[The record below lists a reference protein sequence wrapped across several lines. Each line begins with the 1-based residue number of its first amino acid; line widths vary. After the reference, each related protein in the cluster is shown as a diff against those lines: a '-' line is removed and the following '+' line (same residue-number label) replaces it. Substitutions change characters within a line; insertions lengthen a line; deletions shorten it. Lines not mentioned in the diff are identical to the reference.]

1 MESRRSPDS
10 RILAA
15 LIATIFVAASSG
27 CASESTELDA
37 PFLAGDAPRSVVES
51 SAGTTVEECAGG
63 AAHGRHAA
71 AGIGC
76 AACHACAGKFGFGSV
91 TYPGGATTADG
102 SMTRADGTT
111 TCTVACHFPLGAEPR
126 PVAWNAGALQCT
138 SCHTNVTVDAAAPIR
153 SSHLVDAG
161 ASSQTCESCHDQSQ
175 HLSGQVRLRTAD
187 GTIATGC
194 VDCHDGDGQ
203 PLGGQTP
210 PLLVG
215 WSDTA
220 TGDFHGERP
229 GTCRFDR
236 LDATGQRFTGKGTLP
251 CPAEQPDVPNALRIT
266 SRWWYVSGLAGPWSW
281 TCDVETVDASGNRI
295 GSTRTRQPCPEG
307 TYLNSACNNPNVP
320 DPDCSPQ
327 TLVTRG
333 FGGTLRAP
341 YARNDE
347 ALPCAACH
355 DFHAST
361 NDFLLA
367 ARVNDVAILPG
378 TIDRAGVGAQALC
391 NACHAGDRHE
401 VCRSCHKEVWT
412 SDGEYSWFEGEPVD
426 PAPDGSACFYCHGHE
441 GIRHMRSDPS
451 PSWPGNG
458 HPFGIHQSKTQDN
471 CAHCHSA
478 WTPPPLE
485 YAAPRFYPTA
495 PSVSG
500 VTATT
505 ATVSWSTNE
514 RATSFVE
521 YGVGSP
527 GRVAGNDTF
536 ATTHAVTLTELEPG
550 TAYVWRVRTSDVF
563 RNLTLTTL
571 QTFTTPAATAVPRP
585 DLAPVY
591 VSARVG
597 TYTTTT
603 ALVWYPVTAPSGT
616 AVEYEVQLAS
626 DPSFT
631 FLVNGSMAGPGVPG
645 SSTGD
650 SGWIGGTPTTKD
662 GRAALSTPATVTN
675 IPQDDCFEIVPNVY
689 YWRVR
694 ARDQHGS
701 VSDWS
706 ATGSFGAFAG
716 DPWC

>member
-1 MESRRSPDS
+1 MESRRSPGP

-27 CASESTELDA
+27 CASESPEPEA
-37 PFLAGDAPRSVVES
+37 PFGARDARRSAVES
-51 SAGTTVEECAGG
+51 SAGPAGD
-63 AAHGRHAA
+63 ACVDDAHGRHAA
-71 AGIGC
+71 TGIGC
-76 AACHACAGKFGFGSV
+76 AACHACAGGLAFGSV
-91 TYPGGATTADG
+91 TYPGGATTANG

-138 SCHTNVTVDAAAPIR
+138 SCHTNVTVDASAPIR

-203 PLGGQTP
+203 PLGGRTP

-236 LDATGQRFTGKGTLP
+236 LDATGQRFTGKGALA
-251 CPAEQPDVPNALRIT
+251 CPVEQPDFPNALRIT
-266 SRWWYVSGLAGPWSW
+266 SRWWDASGTGRWAW

-320 DPDCSPQ
+320 DPDCRPT

-341 YARNDE
+341 FARNQE

-367 ARVNDVAILPG
+367 ARVNDVAISPG

-426 PAPDGSACFYCHGHE
+426 PAPDGSACFSCHGHE
-441 GIRHMRSDPS
+441 GIRLMRRDPS

-458 HPFGIHQSKTQDN
+458 HPFGIHQSANEDA
-471 CAHCHSA
+471 CSHCHSTWA
-478 WTPPPLE
+478 PPPLE
-485 YAAPRFYPTA
+485 YTAPGFPSTA
-495 PSVSG
+495 PSLSG

-505 ATVSWSTNE
+505 ATISWSTNE

-527 GRVAGNDTF
+527 GRVAGDDAL
-536 ATTHAVTLTELEPG
+536 ATAHAVTLIGLTPG
-550 TAYVWRVRTSDVF
+550 TPYVWRVRTSDVF
-563 RNLTLTTL
+563 RNVMVTALQSFTTL
-571 QTFTTPAATAVPRP
+571 EATAVPWP
-585 DLAPVY
+585 DLAPVW
-591 VSARVG
+591 VNAEVG
-597 TYTTTT
+597 TFTATT

-616 AVEYEVQLAS
+616 SVEYEVQLAS
-626 DPSFT
+626 DPNFT
-631 FLVNGSMAGPGVPG
+631 FLENGSIDGPGLSG
-645 SSTGD
+645 SSLGD
-650 SGWIGGTPTTKD
+650 SGWIGGTPTTND

-675 IPQDDCFEIVPNVY
+675 LPQDWCFEIVPNVY

-694 ARDQHGS
+694 ARDQHGN

-706 ATGSFGAFAG
+706 ATGSFGAFAS
-716 DPWC
+716 DPRC

>member
-1 MESRRSPDS
+1 MESRRSRDP

-15 LIATIFVAASSG
+15 LIATIVVSATSG
-27 CASESTELDA
+27 CASESPELDA
-37 PFLAGDAPRSVVES
+37 AFVATEAAPLSVLTS
-51 SAGTTVEECAGG
+51 SASTASDASGED
-63 AAHGRHAA
+63 AHGRHAA

-76 AACHACAGKFGFGSV
+76 AACHACAGVFAFGSV

-138 SCHTNVTVDAAAPIR
+138 SCHTNVTVDASAPIR
-153 SSHLVDAG
+153 SSHLVDDA

-175 HLSGQVRLRTAD
+175 HLSGQVRLRTDA

-194 VDCHDGDGQ
+194 VECHDGDGQ
-203 PLGGQTP
+203 ALGGRTP

-215 WSDTA
+215 WSDTVS
-220 TGDFHGERP
+220 GDFHGERP

-236 LDATGQRFTGKGTLP
+236 LDAAGQRFTGKGALP
-251 CPAEQPDVPNALRIT
+251 CPADQPDVPNALRIT

-307 TYLNSACNNPNVP
+307 TFLNSACNNPNVP
-320 DPDCSPQ
+320 DPDCRPQ

-341 YARNDE
+341 FARSQE

-367 ARVNDVAILPG
+367 ARVNDVAIPPG

-426 PAPDGSACFYCHGHE
+426 PAPDGSACFSCHGHE
-441 GIRHMRSDPS
+441 GIRLMRDPS
-451 PSWPGNG
+451 PAWPDG
-458 HPFGIHQSKTQDN
+458 HPFSTSQSGSEDA
-471 CAHCHSA
+471 CSHCHGA
-478 WTPPPLE
+478 WAPPPLE
-485 YAAPRFYPTA
+485 YTGPRFFPTA

-505 ATVSWSTNE
+505 ATISWATNE

-521 YGVGSP
+521 YGVGAP
-527 GRVAGNDTF
+527 GRVAGDDAF
-536 ATTHAVTLTELEPG
+536 ATAHAVTLTGLTPG
-550 TAYVWRVRTSDVF
+550 TTYVWRVRTSDVF
-563 RNLTLTTL
+563 RNVTVTAL
-571 QTFTTPAATAVPRP
+571 QTFTTPGATAVPWP
-585 DLAPVY
+585 DLAPVW
-591 VSARVG
+591 VNAEVG
-597 TYTTTT
+597 TFTATT

-631 FLVNGSMAGPGVPG
+631 FLVDGSIDGPGVPG
-645 SSTGD
+645 SSVGG
-650 SGWIGGTPTTKD
+650 SGWIGGTPTTVGGKP
-662 GRAALSTPATVTN
+662 ALSTPATVTN
-675 IPQDDCFEIVPNVY
+675 LPQDWCFEIVPNVY

-694 ARDQHGS
+694 ARDQQGS

-706 ATGSFGAFAG
+706 ATGSFGAFAF